1 MENRG
6 EIKNRNFGSNW
17 GTSKKGLTGLRNLG
31 NTCYMN
37 SLLQCLSNFTYP
49 SQYFIGESFKNDLNR
64 SSDTNGEIAI
74 EFAEVVRTLWSGQ
87 YKSIAPSGKLTRF
100 LFSQKKIVSRF
111 QDSKLIS
118 RDFQF
123 SK

>member
-1 MENRG
+1 
-6 EIKNRNFGSNW
+6 
-17 GTSKKGLTGLRNLG
+17 
-31 NTCYMN
+31 MN

-49 SQYFIGESFKNDLNR
+49 SQYFIGDSFKNDLNR

-100 LFSQKKIVSRF
+100 LFSQKNLFLDFKIAN
-111 QDSKLIS
+111 
-118 RDFQF
+118 
-123 SK
+123 